1 MLAGWV
7 GRGRHSRHGI
17 PVEHRVVTWAA
28 MRWGCWGDGWYLVVQ
43 FVRGVGKWNICHNCG
58 HCNRGLDW
66 SNTRMCY
73 VT

>member
-43 FVRGVGKWNICHNCG
+43 FVRGVGELEH
-58 HCNRGLDW
+58 L
-66 SNTRMCY
+66 S
-73 VT
+73 